1 MIPQSVV
8 HRLVAVRHLLHLA
21 SEQVLS
27 RRSVAA
33 IAAINLLQD
42 AVEIFLLAAAD
53 HLQAIVPDRAPFVDL
68 IRLVDEKLGPNQA
81 LPFNARLRAINRMRV
96 ASKHAA
102 IPPNLQE
109 LDRSLLAAREYF
121 DEACRRVFGQ
131 PIWSIAASDE
141 ITRNDVR
148 EHVKTAEKAFSEKD
162 YKSALVSIRRAF
174 YIAFEVLADIN
185 TNSGSKQRTLN
196 EVMSLGSSHPPD
208 LDDDYVR
215 RHVLEPFDYIVFD
228 RAKLESDLRKDG
240 IDPVVFDNIRTVT
253 PAVYFMQNW
262 WFVRQ
267 DNALTDDDL
276 AGRAAYALE
285 HVPDLIMRRQARI
298 LAMKPSPFGYSH
310 LLRAKRQDV
319 PVYRRATR
327 NDGPIG
333 TAAELDAH
341 FHAAAEVPSLEG
353 TESFVA
359 IPANDRMSYVYLC
372 KEDVEEPDADD
383 LYEMYGEPPEN

>member
-208 LDDDYVR
+208 LDDDYVQGGTSWSR
-215 RHVLEPFDYIVFD
+215 LTTSYLTEPSSKAISA
-228 RAKLESDLRKDG
+228 RMASTR
-240 IDPVVFDNIRTVT
+240 
-253 PAVYFMQNW
+253 
-262 WFVRQ
+262 WF
-267 DNALTDDDL
+267 LT
-276 AGRAAYALE
+276 
-285 HVPDLIMRRQARI
+285 IFAR
-298 LAMKPSPFGYSH
+298 
-310 LLRAKRQDV
+310 
-319 PVYRRATR
+319 
-327 NDGPIG
+327 
-333 TAAELDAH
+333 
-341 FHAAAEVPSLEG
+341 
-353 TESFVA
+353 
-359 IPANDRMSYVYLC
+359 
-372 KEDVEEPDADD
+372 
-383 LYEMYGEPPEN
+383 

>member
-8 HRLVAVRHLLHLA
+8 HRLAAVRHLFHLA

-102 IPPNLQE
+102 IPPNLR
-109 LDRSLLAAREYF
+109 RSWTGALVAAREYF
-121 DEACRRVFGQ
+121 DEARRRVFGQ

-162 YKSALVSIRRAF
+162 YKSRTGKHQASFLHRLRGPGRHQ
-174 YIAFEVLADIN
+174 YKLGFEAA
-185 TNSGSKQRTLN
+185 
-196 EVMSLGSSHPPD
+196 HP
-208 LDDDYVR
+208 
-215 RHVLEPFDYIVFD
+215 E
-228 RAKLESDLRKDG
+228 
-240 IDPVVFDNIRTVT
+240 
-253 PAVYFMQNW
+253 
-262 WFVRQ
+262 
-267 DNALTDDDL
+267 
-276 AGRAAYALE
+276 
-285 HVPDLIMRRQARI
+285 
-298 LAMKPSPFGYSH
+298 
-310 LLRAKRQDV
+310 
-319 PVYRRATR
+319 
-327 NDGPIG
+327 
-333 TAAELDAH
+333 
-341 FHAAAEVPSLEG
+341 
-353 TESFVA
+353 
-359 IPANDRMSYVYLC
+359 
-372 KEDVEEPDADD
+372 
-383 LYEMYGEPPEN
+383 